1 MAVSQSTRDKW
12 RQAAIDNQKAVHDMI
27 HEIGMSY
34 RVNPE
39 KIAELLEFG
48 SRFYKYSI
56 NNVKLIYTQ
65 NRGAT
70 YVQPFEKW
78 KEMGA
83 YVMKGQCGIKI
94 RVPVMSTSL
103 LLPDGHIM

>member
-1 MAVSQSTRDKW
+1 MAVSQGTRDKW

-48 SRFYKYSI
+48 SRFYKYSECI
-56 NNVKLIYTQ
+56 LY
-65 NRGAT
+65 
-70 YVQPFEKW
+70 
-78 KEMGA
+78 
-83 YVMKGQCGIKI
+83 
-94 RVPVMSTSL
+94 S
-103 LLPDGHIM
+103 